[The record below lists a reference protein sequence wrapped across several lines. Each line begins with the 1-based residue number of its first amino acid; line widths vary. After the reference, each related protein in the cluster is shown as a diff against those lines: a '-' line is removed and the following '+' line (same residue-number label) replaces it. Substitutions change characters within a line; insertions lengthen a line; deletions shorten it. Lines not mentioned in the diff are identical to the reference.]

1 MIFDMV
7 IILVAY
13 YAQLLAIM
21 NPFSVIPTFLTLT
34 EGLSRKDVEGI
45 LKKAMLAG
53 LLIVITFTIV
63 GRYILELFNV
73 SIAGLRVAGG
83 IVLMTIALDMLGEEI
98 RTKKM
103 DPRDIAVVPIATP
116 LIIGPGTMTTIL
128 LLVASRPGDI
138 ANILMVLVSGILACI
153 TSFTILRV
161 SSYLVKILRVST
173 LRALGRF
180 MALIIAGVAVEM
192 IVRGALMY
200 YEDLFKPLH

>member
-1 MIFDMV
+1 MV
-7 IILVAY
+7 TELVIVFITY
-13 YAQLLAIM
+13 YVQLLAIM

-34 EGLSRKDVEGI
+34 EGLSRRDVEGI
-45 LKKAMLAG
+45 VKKAMYAG
-53 LLIVITFTIV
+53 LLIVITFAIV
-63 GRYILELFNV
+63 GRYVLELFNV

-83 IVLMTIALDMLGEEI
+83 IVLMTIALDMLGEEV
-98 RTKKM
+98 RTKRV

-128 LLVASRPGDI
+128 LLVASRPGDLL
-138 ANILMVLVSGILACI
+138 NILLVLVSGILACI
-153 TSFTILRV
+153 TSFIVLRA

-192 IVRGALMY
+192 IVRGAIMY
-200 YEDLFKPLH
+200 YEDFFKPLH